1 MILNKNKSRNFLIN
15 LFADFIVDKIGKTTS
30 TKIQVID
37 CINFFVIKG
46 KTDSEKHIN
55 LLKLTSEFTE
65 LYKEQLGDV
74 KLTHIIDLI
83 EYECE
88 MTEVKKLETTFHN
101 SENCIYH
108 QTQINEYLTN
118 DVSTDYC
125 QTLKTI
131 EEDNLYYVSSF
142 PHGFS
147 LSQGRSMFYLLKN
160 MFYSIPT
167 NYITS
172 SLTLTL
178 DLTKNEDEI
187 LEVFNHHNQ
196 EYDESLKSAFLDY
209 SNFDTS
215 EICSKIEK
223 LDWSTELINPTE
235 DYTFLKE
242 EKLGI
247 III

>member
-1 MILNKNKSRNFLIN
+1 MVLNKNKSRNFLVN
-15 LFADFIVDKIGKTTS
+15 LFADFIVDKIGKTVS

-37 CINFFVIKG
+37 CINFFVVKG
-46 KTDSEKHIN
+46 KTDSEKNID
-55 LLKLTSEFTE
+55 LLKLSSEFINIF
-65 LYKEQLGDV
+65 KEQIGDL

-83 EYECE
+83 EYECG
-88 MTEVKKLETTFHN
+88 MTEVKKLEKTFHN
-101 SENCIYH
+101 SENCSYH

-118 DVSTDYC
+118 QLSTDYC
-125 QTLKTI
+125 QKPKVI

-147 LSQGRSMFYLLKN
+147 LPQGRSIYYLLKK

-172 SLTLTL
+172 SVTLTI
-178 DLTKNEDEI
+178 DLTKNEDEV
-187 LEVFNHHNQ
+187 LEVFNHHYQ
-196 EYDESLKSAFLDY
+196 ENDECLKSAFLDY
-209 SNFDTS
+209 SNFDTT

-223 LDWSTELINPTE
+223 VDWSIELTNPLE
-235 DYTFLKE
+235 EYNFLKE

-247 III
+247 VII